1 MTQLT
6 ASDIARLA
14 QLSRLDLSAEQA
26 QSALSH
32 INHFFELV
40 EKMEAV
46 DTQGVQPLHHPVA
59 MVQDIALRLR
69 PDVASE
75 PNAREANL
83 QNAPATEDGL
93 ILVPRVIE

>member
-6 ASDIARLA
+6 ASDIERLAHLARLRP
-14 QLSRLDLSAEQA
+14 SPA
-26 QSALSH
+26 QSAEALGH

-40 EKMEAV
+40 EKMSAV
-46 DTQGVQPLHHPVA
+46 NTQGVEPLQHPVA

-69 PDVASE
+69 PDVVSE
-75 PNAREANL
+75 GNQREANL

>member
-46 DTQGVQPLHHPVA
+46 DTTGVEPLHHPVA
-59 MVQDIALRLR
+59 MVQDIALRLM
-69 PDVASE
+69 PDVVSE

-83 QNAPATEDGL
+83 QNAPATQDGL

>member
-6 ASDIARLA
+6 LSDIDRLA
-14 QLSRLDLSAEQA
+14 HLSRLKLQPEQA
-26 QSALSH
+26 QAALGH

-40 EKMEAV
+40 EKMSAV
-46 DTQGVQPLHHPVA
+46 NTQGVEPLQHPVV

>member
-26 QSALSH
+26 QSALTH

-40 EKMEAV
+40 AKMEAV
-46 DTQGVQPLHHPVA
+46 DTQGVEPLQHPMA
-59 MVQDIALRLR
+59 MVQDIALRLM
-69 PDVASE
+69 PDEVTEA
-75 PNAREANL
+75 NAREANL
-83 QNAPATEDGL
+83 QNAPATQDGL

>member
-59 MVQDIALRLR
+59 MVQDIALRLM

-83 QNAPATEDGL
+83 QNAPATQDGL

>member
-59 MVQDIALRLR
+59 MVQDIALRLM
-69 PDVASE
+69 PDEVTEA
-75 PNAREANL
+75 NAREANL
-83 QNAPATEDGL
+83 QNAPATQDGL

>member
-59 MVQDIALRLR
+59 MVQDIALRLM
-69 PDVASE
+69 PDVVSE
-75 PNAREANL
+75 PNNREAN
-83 QNAPATEDGL
+83 QRSAPAVEKGYF
-93 ILVPRVIE
+93 LVPKVIE

>member
-14 QLSRLDLSAEQA
+14 QLSRLHLQADQA
-26 QSALSH
+26 QNALTH

-40 EKMEAV
+40 AKMEAV
-46 DTQGVQPLHHPVA
+46 DTQGVEPLQHPMA
-59 MVQDIALRLR
+59 MVQDIALRLM
-69 PDVASE
+69 PDEVTEA
-75 PNAREANL
+75 NAREANL
-83 QNAPATEDGL
+83 QNAPATQDGL

>member
-6 ASDIARLA
+6 TTDIDRLALLARLEI
-14 QLSRLDLSAEQA
+14 SPEMRET
-26 QSALSH
+26 ALGH
-32 INHFFELV
+32 INSFFKLV

-46 DTQGVQPLHHPVA
+46 NTTGVEPLHHPVS

-75 PNAREANL
+75 ANAREANL
-83 QNAPATEDGL
+83 QNAPATEAGL

>member
-6 ASDIARLA
+6 LSDIDRLA
-14 QLSRLDLSAEQA
+14 QLSRLAISPEQA
-26 QSALSH
+26 EAARAH
-32 INHFFELV
+32 INQFFELV
-40 EKMEAV
+40 EKMEAIN
-46 DTQGVQPLHHPVA
+46 TQGVEPLHHPVA

-83 QNAPATEDGL
+83 QNAPATENGL

>member
-46 DTQGVQPLHHPVA
+46 DTQGLEPLHHPMA
-59 MVQDIALRLR
+59 MVQDMALRLM
-69 PDVASE
+69 PDEVSE
-75 PNAREANL
+75 SNQREANL
-83 QNAPATEDGL
+83 QNAPATQDGL

>member
-26 QSALSH
+26 QSALTH

-40 EKMEAV
+40 AKMEAV

-59 MVQDIALRLR
+59 MVQDIALRLM
-69 PDVASE
+69 PDEVTEA
-75 PNAREANL
+75 NAREANL
-83 QNAPATEDGL
+83 QNAPATQDGL

>member
-14 QLSRLDLSAEQA
+14 QLSRLDLNAEQA
-26 QSALSH
+26 QNALTH

-46 DTQGVQPLHHPVA
+46 DTKGVEPLHHPVS
-59 MVQDIALRLR
+59 MVQDIALRLM
-69 PDVASE
+69 PDVVSE

-83 QNAPATEDGL
+83 QNAPATQDGL

>member
-6 ASDIARLA
+6 ASDIDRLA
-14 QLSRLDLSAEQA
+14 QLSRLALSPEQA
-26 QSALSH
+26 EAARGH

-46 DTQGVQPLHHPVA
+46 NTQGLAPLQHPVA

-69 PDVASE
+69 PDVVSE
-75 PNAREANL
+75 GNQREANL

>member
-59 MVQDIALRLR
+59 MVQDIALRLM
-69 PDVASE
+69 PDVVSK

-83 QNAPATEDGL
+83 QNAPATQDGL

>member
-14 QLSRLDLSAEQA
+14 QLSRLDLNTDQA
-26 QSALSH
+26 QNALTH

-46 DTQGVQPLHHPVA
+46 DTQGLEPLHHPMA
-59 MVQDIALRLR
+59 MVQDMALRLM
-69 PDVASE
+69 PDEVSE
-75 PNAREANL
+75 SNQREANL
-83 QNAPATEDGL
+83 QNAPATQDGL

>member
-6 ASDIARLA
+6 LSDIDRLA
-14 QLSRLDLSAEQA
+14 QLSRLAINPEQA
-26 QSALSH
+26 ETARSH

-46 DTQGVQPLHHPVA
+46 NTQGVEPLHHPVA
-59 MVQDIALRLR
+59 MVQDMALRLR

-75 PNAREANL
+75 PNQREANL
-83 QNAPATEDGL
+83 QNAPATQDGL

>member
-6 ASDIARLA
+6 ASDIERLAHLARLRP
-14 QLSRLDLSAEQA
+14 SPEQGKE
-26 QSALSH
+26 ALGH

-40 EKMEAV
+40 EKMSAV
-46 DTQGVQPLHHPVA
+46 NTQGVEPPQHPVA

>member
-6 ASDIARLA
+6 LTDIDRLA
-14 QLSRLDLSAEQA
+14 QLSRLSLNPEQA
-26 QSALSH
+26 EAARSH

-46 DTQGVQPLHHPVA
+46 NTTGVAPLHHPVS

-75 PNAREANL
+75 PNQREANL

>member
-14 QLSRLDLSAEQA
+14 QLSRLHLQADQA
-26 QSALSH
+26 QNALTH

-40 EKMEAV
+40 AKMEAV
-46 DTQGVQPLHHPVA
+46 DTQGVEPLQHPMA
-59 MVQDIALRLR
+59 MVQDIALRLM
-69 PDVASE
+69 PDEVTEA
-75 PNAREANL
+75 NAREANL